1 MFYIQ
6 DETKNIYFKDNLDDG
21 LKMWYGFTYELHMI
35 NIDLDHKLCQ
45 LIKLFQKGVL
55 NKHGVTYT
63 IIKMSYTPTMGSI
76 DCSTP
81 SSNSTSVK
89 YLQMLTH
96 VIVSCVVI

>member
-1 MFYIQ
+1 MKVKKY
-6 DETKNIYFKDNLDDG
+6 YSKDNLDVG
-21 LKMWYGFTYELHMI
+21 FKMWFGFTYELHVI

-45 LIKLFQKGVL
+45 LIKLSQKGVL

-63 IIKMSYTPTMGSI
+63 IIKMSCTPTIGSI

-89 YLQMLTH
+89 YLQLLTH
-96 VIVSCVVI
+96 VIVSCAII